1 MQVYYV
7 SAVFQIPE
15 GSFLIPSELIELFDS
30 LQGERILWQVCDY
43 VFEGIIGYG
52 ELKDADPETV
62 NVIRAGSGII
72 IVTAG
77 RDIVEVLQFLKPF

>member
-43 VFEGIIGYG
+43 VFEGISGYG